1 MAQFWD
7 KYPDGAIRTDLASPA
22 SSFTEVVFRAEIYK
36 HRDHEK
42 PDSVGYAAEKP
53 GNGANQ
59 TSWHENCETSAIGRA
74 LANMGAAKS
83 RKDRPSKQEM
93 QKVERAQPEMVSIPD
108 AGGGF
113 RRVPADSPAAAHAAI
128 QDAAQLARQ
137 QAPERMAEEAIGQPI
152 QNVADATMQHMT
164 ERQRSFIWAMTR
176 ERGMTEEMVKAQ
188 VREFYGKE
196 FSEMLRR
203 DASAYIERL
212 KSVDIVPGVPPVGE
226 PHPAVQTAMDNNTAN
241 WIASM
246 EGAGNMVELSR
257 LANEATAAKAMNDYV
272 RAAFNKQRDRLQEK
286 ALV

>member
-1 MAQFWD
+1 MRFDPNDYVDVQERITQFWD

-93 QKVERAQPEMVSIPD
+93 QKVERAQPTPSRTVNQI
-108 AGGGF
+108 AGGGTIAPGVGMTDNQ
-113 RRVPADSPAAAHAAI
+113 RKAIWAIAKNELNWTDADVEQLSMQVFGVELKALDKQQASGMIENMKAMQGGELATHPKVQQAIDNREANWLAAI
-128 QDAAQLARQ
+128 EGA
-137 QAPERMAEEAIGQPI
+137 
-152 QNVADATMQHMT
+152 ATMG
-164 ERQRSFIWAMTR
+164 ELQRIGAQIA
-176 ERGMTEEMVKAQ
+176 EAGVK
-188 VREFYGKE
+188 EGP
-196 FSEMLRR
+196 LRV
-203 DASAYIERL
+203 AY
-212 KSVDIVPGVPPVGE
+212 
-226 PHPAVQTAMDNNTAN
+226 AN
-241 WIASM
+241 
-246 EGAGNMVELSR
+246 R
-257 LANEATAAKAMNDYV
+257 
-272 RAAFNKQRDRLQEK
+272 RDRLQEK

>member
-1 MAQFWD
+1 MRFDPNDYVDVQERITQFWNE
-7 KYPDGAIRTDLASPA
+7 YPDGAIRTELASPA

-36 HRDHEK
+36 HRDHAN

-93 QKVERAQPEMVSIPD
+93 QKVERNQPAPTRTVNEAVGGGTIAPGGSMTDRQRGFLISLAKELGMVSD
-108 AGGGF
+108 NGHH
-113 RRVPADSPAAAHAAI
+113 DAAAL
-128 QDAAQLARQ
+128 DAEIKQFC
-137 QAPERMAEEAIGQPI
+137 GF
-152 QNVADATMQHMT
+152 TMDT
-164 ERQRSFIWAMTR
+164 LTV
-176 ERGMTEEMVKAQ
+176 GKAKE
-188 VREFYGKE
+188 VIDEFVI
-196 FSEMLRR
+196 RR
-203 DASAYIERL
+203 DAKNS
-212 KSVDIVPGVPPVGE
+212 KPVNE
-226 PHPAVQTAMDNNTAN
+226 PHPAVQTAMANNTAN

-246 EGAGNMVELSR
+246 EGAATMAELSR

-286 ALV
+286 ALA

>member
-1 MAQFWD
+1 MRFDPNDYVDVQERITQFWNE
-7 KYPDGAIRTDLASPA
+7 YPDGAIRTDLASPA

-36 HRDHEK
+36 HRDYER

-93 QKVERAQPEMVSIPD
+93 QKVERNQPAPTRTVNETGDTIAP
-108 AGGGF
+108 GGG
-113 RRVPADSPAAAHAAI
+113 
-128 QDAAQLARQ
+128 
-137 QAPERMAEEAIGQPI
+137 
-152 QNVADATMQHMT
+152 MT
-164 ERQRSFIWAMTR
+164 ERQRGFLISLAKELGMVSDNGHHDAAALDAEIKQFC
-176 ERGMTEEMVKAQ
+176 GMTMATLDRVKA
-188 VREFYGKE
+188 REVIDE
-196 FSEMLRR
+196 FVIRR
-203 DASAYIERL
+203 DVRRGQPSD
-212 KSVDIVPGVPPVGE
+212 K
-226 PHPAVQTAMDNNTAN
+226 PHPAVQTAMANNTAN

-246 EGAGNMVELSR
+246 EGAATMAELSR

>member
-1 MAQFWD
+1 MRFDPNDYVDVQERITQFWD

-93 QKVERAQPEMVSIPD
+93 QKVERNQPAPTRTVNEAV
-108 AGGGF
+108 GGGTIAPGVGMTDNQ
-113 RRVPADSPAAAHAAI
+113 RKAIWAIAKNELNWTDADVEQLSMQIFGVELKALDKQQASGMIENMKAMQGGELATHPKVQQAIDNREANWLAAI
-128 QDAAQLARQ
+128 EGAAT
-137 QAPERMAEEAIGQPI
+137 MAELQRIGAEIAEAGVKEGPLR
-152 QNVADATMQHMT
+152 VA
-164 ERQRSFIWAMTR
+164 
-176 ERGMTEEMVKAQ
+176 
-188 VREFYGKE
+188 Y
-196 FSEMLRR
+196 
-203 DASAYIERL
+203 
-212 KSVDIVPGVPPVGE
+212 
-226 PHPAVQTAMDNNTAN
+226 AN
-241 WIASM
+241 
-246 EGAGNMVELSR
+246 R
-257 LANEATAAKAMNDYV
+257 
-272 RAAFNKQRDRLQEK
+272 RDRLQEK